1 MDLKKSID
9 NHLKIVEKKF
19 SLSKIK
25 GIDIINIT
33 ESKQLNLL
41 IIKSLYDQW
50 ILNFEKN
57 KLKYFNYEAADVVK
71 ASENMMNILSNNI
84 SIEFNDFKIIFKQA
98 FEKLIFLTTDPKEL
112 IKKDLLSS
120 NLYDEEKL
128 EKKSK
133 YFKYYKELFDI
144 LNNKMKE
151 NNEISLKASEIINY
165 IDEVTID
172 INESLVNETCNLVG
186 CDKENLFNIT
196 IKKESDYYSFF
207 SLTSKEVDNLILEAS
222 SKETFEEAANIILN
236 NINNDYSNKLTSKE
250 IRSLLHKLKKDQ
262 SLPA

>member
-1 MDLKKSID
+1 LDLKKSID

-19 SLSKIK
+19 SLGKIK

-98 FEKLIFLTTDPKEL
+98 FEKLIFLTTDPKEF

-151 NNEISLKASEIINY
+151 NNEISLKTSEIINY

-172 INESLVNETCNLVG
+172 INESLVNETCNLIG

-196 IKKESDYYSFF
+196 IKNESDYYSFF

>member
-19 SLSKIK
+19 NLNKIK

-57 KLKYFNYEAADVVK
+57 KLKYFNYEAADVVE

-84 SIEFNDFKIIFKQA
+84 SIEFNDFKTIFKQA
-98 FEKLIFLTTDPKEL
+98 FENLIFFTTNPKDF

-151 NNEISLKASEIINY
+151 NNEISLKTSEIINY

-172 INESLVNETCNLVG
+172 INESLVNETCNLIG
-186 CDKENLFNIT
+186 CNKENLFNIT
-196 IKKESDYYSFF
+196 VKKESDYYSFF

>member
-19 SLSKIK
+19 SLGKIK

-98 FEKLIFLTTDPKEL
+98 FEKLIFLTTDPKGF

-144 LNNKMKE
+144 LINKMKE